1 MRIGGFSAL
10 TTALTAALLL
20 APPLHAQEG
29 AADSEA
35 AGPEAVEPEAVEP
48 EALEL
53 EALELEALE
62 IATPEQMSDLALDTL
77 YERLAGADEREAD
90 RLSDEIVDRWS
101 HSGSDSLDLLLL
113 RGRTAM
119 QAQDYDKALSHFSRL
134 IAFDPDFAE
143 GWNARATAH
152 FARDEYGFALA
163 DLYNALRL
171 EPRHFGA
178 LSGLAIILES
188 LDNED
193 GALAAYR
200 AALAVHPHLEG
211 ARSGVE
217 RLAETL
223 GGTPI

>member
-1 MRIGGFSAL
+1 MRIGGICV
-10 TTALTAALLL
+10 LTAALLL
-20 APPLHAQEG
+20 TSPLHAQEREREG
-29 AADSEA
+29 ADDTD
-35 AGPEAVEPEAVEP
+35 AVEVVA
-48 EALEL
+48 
-53 EALELEALE
+53 
-62 IATPEQMSDLALDTL
+62 PEQMSDLTLDTL
-77 YERLAGADEREAD
+77 YDRLAVADEREAD

-101 HSGSDSLDLLLL
+101 RSGSDSLDLLLL

-119 QAQDYDKALSHFSRL
+119 QARDYDTALSHFSRL

-152 FARDEYGFALA
+152 FAQKELGFALA

-193 GALAAYR
+193 GALDAYR
-200 AALAVHPHLEG
+200 AALAIHPHLEG
-211 ARSGVE
+211 AKDGVE
-217 RLAETL
+217 RLEETV